1 MDSGQ
6 LSGAASV
13 PILARAHSHRFNA
26 YTISALRQDRDVRHA
41 HRTWF
46 EILITPEQR

>member
-13 PILARAHSHRFNA
+13 PILASAHSHRLNA
-26 YTISALRQDRDVRHA
+26 YAMSAVRQDRKARHA
-41 HRTWF
+41 HRIWLNT
-46 EILITPEQR
+46 LITPEQC